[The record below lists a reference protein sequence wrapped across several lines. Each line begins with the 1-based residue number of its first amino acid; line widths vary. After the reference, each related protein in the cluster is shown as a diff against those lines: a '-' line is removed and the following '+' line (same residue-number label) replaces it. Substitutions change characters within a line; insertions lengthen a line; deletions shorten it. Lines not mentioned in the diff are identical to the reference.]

1 MSTQPITRNNSET
14 SGSLI
19 DSIKQ
24 IVMAAAFVLIIW
36 VVFIFFEL
44 LYKYINRM
52 NINRT
57 VLLPDTYVMDNKS
70 INISQNPNFKDSKPV
85 NLSENERTG
94 IEFSYS
100 FYMQINPSS
109 FKSDAGLYHIFHK
122 GYSTQFPLLSPG
134 VYLHSNKN
142 TMRVYMN
149 TYKTWNNY
157 IDIDNIPVNK
167 WFHTVVMCKQNA
179 LEVYINGNIASKLSF
194 KDFLP
199 YQNFEDICCFS
210 QRNFTLKTINIPS
223 LDPNFNSTVSP
234 NNASDCN
241 AASANIDPNNMTVF
255 GAAKGMLSRLTYFNY
270 ALSYVEINQ
279 LMNEGPSSKMDASAV
294 ATIQPYLSDTWW
306 SRGY

>member
-14 SGSLI
+14 SGSLL

-24 IVMAAAFVLIIW
+24 IVMAAAFVVIIW

-122 GYSTQFPLLSPG
+122 GYP
-134 VYLHSNKN
+134 HN
-142 TMRVYMN
+142 
-149 TYKTWNNY
+149 
-157 IDIDNIPVNK
+157 
-167 WFHTVVMCKQNA
+167 FHYYH
-179 LEVYINGNIASKLSF
+179 LVYICI
-194 KDFLP
+194 
-199 YQNFEDICCFS
+199 QI
-210 QRNFTLKTINIPS
+210 KTQCACI
-223 LDPNFNSTVSP
+223 
-234 NNASDCN
+234 
-241 AASANIDPNNMTVF
+241 
-255 GAAKGMLSRLTYFNY
+255 
-270 ALSYVEINQ
+270 
-279 LMNEGPSSKMDASAV
+279 
-294 ATIQPYLSDTWW
+294 
-306 SRGY
+306 